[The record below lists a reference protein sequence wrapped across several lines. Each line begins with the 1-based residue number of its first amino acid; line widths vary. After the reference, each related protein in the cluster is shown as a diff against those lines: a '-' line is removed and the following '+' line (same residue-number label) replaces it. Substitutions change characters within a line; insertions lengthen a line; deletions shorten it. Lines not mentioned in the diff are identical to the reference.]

1 MQLQVQLQVRIE
13 VPTALRRH
21 RVVLSSIWQFVVRVR
36 SLVGVVCP
44 QLFKVLA
51 GFSV

>member
-21 RVVLSSIWQFVVRVR
+21 RVVLSFVRVR

-44 QLFKVLA
+44 QMLKGLA